1 MRVRVKSIFD
11 CSPESARSEVQ
22 TPRLLLEIIRP
33 LLWFKSPRTAP
44 LPERWQQGA
53 TVVGR
58 GIVLGVLP
66 LGQHKLF
73 FERVDPQT
81 RQIQTRE
88 SNRWVRRWD
97 HLISVERDARKPH
110 LLSGRH
116 RNPSRTADAHC
127 VVVRPMVLPPPTPA
141 GGAWRTTAPGRLI
154 SKSSRLPQGV
164 DALPSFQHAAVRPTG
179 VV

>member
-1 MRVRVKSIFD
+1 MLAGIGVERSANSTAVAGDNPAIAVVRV
-11 CSPESARSEVQ
+11 AAQ
-22 TPRLLLEIIRP
+22 
-33 LLWFKSPRTAP
+33 AP

-97 HLISVERDARKPH
+97 HLISVNEAPGSRTYYRDDIEIQAGP
-110 LLSGRH
+110 LTPIVWLFAQWFYRH
-116 RNPSRTADAHC
+116 RQHR
-127 VVVRPMVLPPPTPA
+127 
-141 GGAWRTTAPGRLI
+141 WRRMAPTAPGRLI

-164 DALPSFQHAAVRPTG
+164 DARPSFQHAAVRPDRT
-179 VV
+179 